1 MSSSLADEL
10 EGVTPDTADLLI
22 LRGLTLA
29 ATITITKD
37 GAPVPLVID
46 GDAGIYLDLWHGKCR
61 EAEYLIDPDSKDAEF
76 KISAPMAKWQNVLA
90 GKLDPVQGLIT
101 RQLKLDGNLVKIMKS
116 VKAAQ
121 ELVRCATTID
131 TEYA

>member
-1 MSSSLADEL
+1 MAYIFPSAEWTEQFNDAINSSDAYASAAKNW
-10 EGVTPDTADLLI
+10 EGDI
-22 LRGLTLA
+22 
-29 ATITITKD
+29 I
-37 GAPVPLVID
+37 LVID
-46 GDAGIYLDLWHGKCR
+46 GEGGIYLDLWHGKCR
-61 EAEYLIDPDSKDAEF
+61 QAEYLADPDSKDAEF

-90 GKLDPVQGLIT
+90 KKLDPVQGLVT

-121 ELVRCATTID
+121 ELVRCATTVD

>member
-1 MSSSLADEL
+1 MAYLFPSAEWTEQFKNAINSSDAYASAAKNW
-10 EGVTPDTADLLI
+10 EGDI
-22 LRGLTLA
+22 
-29 ATITITKD
+29 I
-37 GAPVPLVID
+37 LVIE
-46 GDAGIYLDLWHGKCR
+46 GEAGIYLDLWHGECR
-61 EAEYLIDPDSKDAEF
+61 DAEYLTDPDSKDAEF

-90 GKLDPVQGLIT
+90 GKLDPVQGLVT

-121 ELVRCATTID
+121 ELVRCATTVD